1 MIEKSEFSKKDY
13 LLLAFIGILFSLP
26 FYLMPVSNP
35 DLFWHLVTGK
45 YIIENLKFPYTDF
58 LSWTMYGK
66 KWVNF
71 EWLSQILYYLIYNF
85 SGFWGL
91 YFLKAILFAG
101 SFYVFALISR
111 LKKIYYL
118 NLIWI
123 IPLLSASILNSS
135 DVRVDNF
142 TVLFFS
148 IILYKLEQ
156 FNDRNWN
163 IKFRELLFASFIFVL
178 WVNLHGG
185 FFYGLIL
192 ISIYFFSELISE
204 NIDFMQGK
212 GNFSFIKSRNILIF
226 FFLSLLFTLFNPNHY
241 RIYSVI
247 VEHYKYS
254 ADIQK
259 YIMEW
264 HDFDISK
271 EYSRPYSIL
280 LIVTLVTF
288 LLNFL
293 KNRELKLR
301 YVFSLFFFVLSS
313 LLYIRN
319 TLLAALIL
327 VLVFIDTIKEE
338 VKEIKNS
345 IIFSVFVLS
354 LLSLHFNYT
363 VKNEYENFKID
374 RFFFS
379 SKNMVKFLKNN
390 KDTLSNLRLYNTWT
404 WGGYLDWSLY
414 PDYKVFIDGRY
425 IFVNMLEEYME
436 SKDNVEDAR
445 KFIEK
450 YNLELIIYPPES
462 LYVVKD
468 IKLKNGKTL
477 KRYDPLYLVQMPQK
491 DWACVYFD
499 QKNIVLVKRN
509 KVPKKWLLRNEYKYL
524 KPLNFK
530 NLQQDI
536 IDGKAPLKEVE
547 KEIFRYI
554 RENEYDRDDEISLK
568 LFNFYKQVKRLN
580 KNKICRV

>member
-1 MIEKSEFSKKDY
+1 
-13 LLLAFIGILFSLP
+13 
-26 FYLMPVSNP
+26 
-35 DLFWHLVTGK
+35 
-45 YIIENLKFPYTDF
+45 
-58 LSWTMYGK
+58 
-66 KWVNF
+66 
-71 EWLSQILYYLIYNF
+71 
-85 SGFWGL
+85 
-91 YFLKAILFAG
+91 
-101 SFYVFALISR
+101 
-111 LKKIYYL
+111 
-118 NLIWI
+118 
-123 IPLLSASILNSS
+123 
-135 DVRVDNF
+135 
-142 TVLFFS
+142 
-148 IILYKLEQ
+148 
-156 FNDRNWN
+156 
-163 IKFRELLFASFIFVL
+163 
-178 WVNLHGG
+178 
-185 FFYGLIL
+185 
-192 ISIYFFSELISE
+192 
-204 NIDFMQGK
+204 
-212 GNFSFIKSRNILIF
+212 
-226 FFLSLLFTLFNPNHY
+226 
-241 RIYSVI
+241 
-247 VEHYKYS
+247 
-254 ADIQK
+254 
-259 YIMEW
+259 MEW